1 MKRIIWTTAL
11 CCLGALAVSAPVS
24 AFEIPLDQSICPI
37 ETIGEAEIDIWGD
50 TLATTNGELSDAQ
63 LDSLS
68 DAIATCSQKHGWNDA
83 DTKSVLEFNISII
96 AATAIADKLTSNG
109 VDAEAYETVLDDAT
123 EEDLQQILQDSEN
136 SAVLGKLTEMM
147 VADLGEKLTDQI
159 AGDLGAYIAFMAQ
172 ARYSSMKML
181 GLSD

>member
-1 MKRIIWTTAL
+1 MKKIIWTTAL

-24 AFEIPLDQSICPI
+24 AFEIPLDQSLCPI

-63 LDSLS
+63 LKSLS
-68 DAIATCSQKHGWNDA
+68 DAIASCSQTHGWNDD
-83 DTKSVLEFNISII
+83 DTRSVLDFNISII

-109 VDAEAYETVLDDAT
+109 VDAAAYETVLDDAT
-123 EEDLQQILQDSEN
+123 EEDLQQVLQDAEN
-136 SAVLGKLTEMM
+136 SAAIKKLTEMM
-147 VADLGEKLTDQI
+147 IADLGENLTEQI

-172 ARYSSMKML
+172 AQYSSLKML
-181 GLSD
+181 GLSE